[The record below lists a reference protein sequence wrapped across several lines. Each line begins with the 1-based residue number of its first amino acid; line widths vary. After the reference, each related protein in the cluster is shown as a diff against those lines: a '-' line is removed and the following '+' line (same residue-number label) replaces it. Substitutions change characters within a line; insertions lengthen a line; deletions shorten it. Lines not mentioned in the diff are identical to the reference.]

1 MNRVEL
7 VGRLTKDIE
16 LKKTQSGLSVA
27 SFTIAVNRRGGDQTA
42 DFIACVAWRQS
53 AEYLANYGK
62 KGSVVA
68 LEGRIQTRNYDQNGH
83 KVYVTEI
90 VADSVSLIGGKKEVP
105 EKPMDYETPEKG
117 ADAWNMEQENL
128 PF

>member
-1 MNRVEL
+1 MNRVAI

-16 LKKTQSGLSVA
+16 LKKTQSGLSVT
-27 SFTIAVNRRGGDQTA
+27 SFTVAVNRRGGDQTA
-42 DFIACVAWRQS
+42 DFIACVAWKQS
-53 AEYLANYGK
+53 AEYLSNYGK

-68 LEGRIQTRNYDQNGH
+68 LEGHIQTRNYEQNGH
-83 KVYVTEI
+83 KVFVTEV

-105 EKPMDYETPEKG
+105 EKSMDYETPEKG
-117 ADAWNMEQENL
+117 EAWNKENL

>member
-1 MNRVEL
+1 MNRVAI

-16 LKKTQSGLSVA
+16 LKKTQSGLSVT
-27 SFTIAVNRRGGDQTA
+27 SFTVAVNRRGGDQTA
-42 DFIACVAWRQS
+42 DFIACVAWKQS
-53 AEYLANYGK
+53 SEYLSNYGK

-68 LEGRIQTRNYDQNGH
+68 LEGRIQTRNYEQNGH
-83 KVYVTEI
+83 KVFVTEV

-105 EKPMDYETPEKG
+105 EKSMDYETPEKG
-117 ADAWNMEQENL
+117 ETWNEENL

>member
-16 LKKTQSGLSVA
+16 LKKTQSGLSVT
-27 SFTIAVNRRGGDQTA
+27 SFTVAVNRRGGDQTA

-53 AEYLANYGK
+53 AEYLSNYGK

-83 KVYVTEI
+83 KVFVTEV
-90 VADSVSLIGGKKEVP
+90 VADSVSLIGKKEVP
-105 EKPMDYETPEKG
+105 ERTMDYETPEKG
-117 ADAWNMEQENL
+117 EAWKTEQENL